1 MTAVLVASNVLLDVL
16 TEDARWFSWSSRALA
31 EAADIGRAVINP
43 VIYGEIS
50 IRFSSIEDIE
60 EAMPISL
67 FDREHVPYEAAFLAG
82 KVFLAYRKGGGT
94 KRSPLPDFF
103 IGAHAAVSGYR
114 LLTRD
119 PRRYRTYFSNLHL
132 VTPE

>member
-60 EAMPISL
+60 EAMPRSL